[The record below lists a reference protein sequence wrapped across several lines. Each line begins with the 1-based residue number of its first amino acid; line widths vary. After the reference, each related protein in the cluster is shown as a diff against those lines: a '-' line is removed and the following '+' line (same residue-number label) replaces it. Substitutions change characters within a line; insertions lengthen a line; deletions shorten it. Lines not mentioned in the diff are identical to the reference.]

1 MSEKNT
7 TDQKAKPAGDSPPK
21 DGIRFVASFVHWRSG
36 ETIRAEDYGL
46 KAFPIGRG
54 K

>member
-1 MSEKNT
+1 MSENT
-7 TDQKAKPAGDSPPK
+7 NDQKAKPT
-21 DGIRFVASFVHWRSG
+21 DGSKPEDGVCFAKSFVHWRSG
-36 ETIRAEDYGL
+36 ETIRADYGH